1 MAGLEIVVG
10 TYEQFTVCYRVEQ
23 LQKDP
28 SKLYLKEAF
37 AAHMHTASVR
47 TIASNGKYVATG
59 GADDRVCLLDVQN
72 DMQQSE
78 FLHHDGTVNTV
89 AFSNDGSFLFTGG
102 TDGSMAAI
110 NTTKQAVSKTWK
122 GAHKTAV
129 QSISIHPKGKM
140 ALSLGSDM
148 VLKTWDLVTG
158 RALFTTAL
166 HKNRSYGGSLTGVHW
181 SPDGEHFALLG
192 NKVVDVISIETT
204 RSVRMLECGS
214 KPTAMCWLSVE
225 EIAVGLESG
234 ELVMA
239 NIHEETQEE
248 KLQIYESRL
257 KALSCLGEYIATAS
271 SAGEVSLWHLHGV
284 DFTQICTQQIG
295 CRPICLTLM
304 NSGRYQLKMKTPEKG
319 VSQKLPADNVG
330 IKSASSSTIAK
341 RIANELAWVSVETED
356 PVQLAAS
363 KQSQKGPKRQHSHA
377 VRSKVQQGEI
387 VKKKRP
393 NVFVEESIETAVTL
407 STPDNVHVEKNG
419 KGSKSAAAFA
429 NKSKKIKKK
438 A

>member
-37 AAHMHTASVR
+37 AVHMHTASVR

-89 AFSNDGSFLFTGG
+89 AFSDDGSFLFTGG

-110 NTTKQAVSKTWK
+110 NTATQAVTKTWK
-122 GAHKTAV
+122 GAHKAAV

-158 RALFTTAL
+158 RALFTTSL
-166 HKNRSYGGSLTGVHW
+166 HKNRLYGSSLTDVQW

-204 RSVRMLECGS
+204 RSVRTLECGS
-214 KPTAMCWLSVE
+214 KPTTMCWLSVE

-239 NIHEETQEE
+239 NILEETQME

-257 KALSCLGEYIATAS
+257 KSLSCLGEYIATAS
-271 SAGEVSLWHLHGV
+271 SAGEVSLWHLQGV

-304 NSGRYQLKMKTPEKG
+304 NSGRYELQMKTPEKG
-319 VSQKLPADNVG
+319 VLQKLPDENVG
-330 IKSASSSTIAK
+330 TKSASIAK
-341 RIANELAWVSVETED
+341 RVAKELAWVSVETED

-363 KQSQKGPKRQHSHA
+363 KKSQKGPKRKHSQA
-377 VRSKVQQGEI
+377 ARSNGEQTGI
-387 VKKKRP
+387 VKKKRS
-393 NVFVEESIETAVTL
+393 NVFVEESIDSGVTL
-407 STPDNVHVEKNG
+407 SKPDLAHKEKNG
-419 KGSKSAAAFA
+419 KASNGAA
-429 NKSKKIKKK
+429 KPKKIKKK